1 MSAQDQRYP
10 LKADLNG
17 IAIEIEVMKAADEQE
32 VLTFARTLPPHDLL
46 FLRRDITHPK
56 VMQAWVRQIEDG
68 SIHSLLARREG
79 QLLGCSAVARDE
91 MSWSP
96 HVGDL
101 RVLVAPGGRAQGLGR
116 LLIQESFRV
125 ALGLGLEKITAQM
138 TVDQKGA
145 IAAFEGLGFKPEALL
160 RDHVRDGAG
169 QKHDIATFSHDVT
182 QFHAQMEAYG
192 LTDAF

>member
-1 MSAQDQRYP
+1 MNGHEQRYP
-10 LKADLNG
+10 LTVDLKGMAIDIDYMRPAD
-17 IAIEIEVMKAADEQE
+17 AQE
-32 VLTFARTLPPHDLL
+32 VLVFARTLPPHDLL

-56 VMQAWVRQIEDG
+56 VMQAWVRQIEDS
-68 SIHSLLARREG
+68 SIHSLLARRDG
-79 QLLGCSAVARDE
+79 QLLGCSAVVRDE
-91 MSWSP
+91 MSWSH

-160 RDHVRDGAG
+160 RDHVRDSAG

-192 LTDAF
+192 LADAF